1 MSDTNT
7 DWMKDPALAGIDKNK
22 LIFLE
27 KLFFQGSK
35 LTQKEMMPF
44 LLSLSKQSREN
55 NISFQKDE
63 IKLIYSVLQKY
74 STPEDIEKM
83 KKFSS
88 YFQQLIFLLLYF
100 LSYYNKS
107 SIFLISVTS
116 RKYQTGIA
124 KGKCLSCCI

>member
-7 DWMKDPALAGIDKNK
+7 DWMKDPALADIDKNK
-22 LIFLE
+22 LFFLE

-88 YFQQLIFLLLYF
+88 YFQ
-100 LSYYNKS
+100 
-107 SIFLISVTS
+107 
-116 RKYQTGIA
+116 
-124 KGKCLSCCI
+124 

>member
-1 MSDTNT
+1 MNDTST
-7 DWMKDPALAGIDKNK
+7 DWMKDPALADIDKNK
-22 LIFLE
+22 LFFLE

-55 NISFQKDE
+55 NISFKKDE
-63 IKLIYSVLQKY
+63 VQLIYSVLQKY

-88 YFQQLIFLLLYF
+88 YFQ
-100 LSYYNKS
+100 
-107 SIFLISVTS
+107 
-116 RKYQTGIA
+116 
-124 KGKCLSCCI
+124 

>member
-88 YFQQLIFLLLYF
+88 YFQ
-100 LSYYNKS
+100 
-107 SIFLISVTS
+107 
-116 RKYQTGIA
+116 
-124 KGKCLSCCI
+124 

>member
-1 MSDTNT
+1 MSNTNT
-7 DWMKDPALAGIDKNK
+7 EWMKDPALAGIDKNK
-22 LIFLE
+22 LLFLE

-55 NISFQKDE
+55 NISFKKEEVQ
-63 IKLIYSVLQKY
+63 LIYSVLQKY

-88 YFQQLIFLLLYF
+88 YFQ
-100 LSYYNKS
+100 
-107 SIFLISVTS
+107 
-116 RKYQTGIA
+116 
-124 KGKCLSCCI
+124 

>member
-7 DWMKDPALAGIDKNK
+7 EWMNDPALAGIDKNK
-22 LIFLE
+22 LLFLE
-27 KLFFQGSK
+27 KLFLQGSK
-35 LTQKEMMPF
+35 LTQKEMMSF

-63 IKLIYSVLQKY
+63 IQLIYSVLQKH

-88 YFQQLIFLLLYF
+88 YFQ
-100 LSYYNKS
+100 
-107 SIFLISVTS
+107 
-116 RKYQTGIA
+116 
-124 KGKCLSCCI
+124 

>member
-55 NISFQKDE
+55 NISFKQDE
-63 IKLIYSVLQKY
+63 VQLIYSVLQKY

-88 YFQQLIFLLLYF
+88 YFQ
-100 LSYYNKS
+100 
-107 SIFLISVTS
+107 
-116 RKYQTGIA
+116 
-124 KGKCLSCCI
+124 

>member
-1 MSDTNT
+1 MNDTST
-7 DWMKDPALAGIDKNK
+7 DWMKDPALADIDKNK
-22 LIFLE
+22 LFFLE

-88 YFQQLIFLLLYF
+88 YFQ
-100 LSYYNKS
+100 
-107 SIFLISVTS
+107 
-116 RKYQTGIA
+116 
-124 KGKCLSCCI
+124 

>member
-7 DWMKDPALAGIDKNK
+7 GWMKDPALAGIDKNK

-88 YFQQLIFLLLYF
+88 YFQ
-100 LSYYNKS
+100 
-107 SIFLISVTS
+107 
-116 RKYQTGIA
+116 
-124 KGKCLSCCI
+124 

>member
-22 LIFLE
+22 LLFLE

-88 YFQQLIFLLLYF
+88 YFQ
-100 LSYYNKS
+100 
-107 SIFLISVTS
+107 
-116 RKYQTGIA
+116 
-124 KGKCLSCCI
+124 

>member
-1 MSDTNT
+1 MNDTNT
-7 DWMKDPALAGIDKNK
+7 DWMKDPALADIDKNK
-22 LIFLE
+22 LFFLE

-55 NISFQKDE
+55 NISFKKDE
-63 IKLIYSVLQKY
+63 VQLIYSVLQKY

-88 YFQQLIFLLLYF
+88 YFQ
-100 LSYYNKS
+100 
-107 SIFLISVTS
+107 
-116 RKYQTGIA
+116 
-124 KGKCLSCCI
+124 

>member
-55 NISFQKDE
+55 NISFKKDE
-63 IKLIYSVLQKY
+63 VQLIYSVLQKY

-88 YFQQLIFLLLYF
+88 YFQ
-100 LSYYNKS
+100 
-107 SIFLISVTS
+107 
-116 RKYQTGIA
+116 
-124 KGKCLSCCI
+124 

>member
-1 MSDTNT
+1 MNDTST
-7 DWMKDPALAGIDKNK
+7 DWMKDPALADIDKNK
-22 LIFLE
+22 LLFLE
-27 KLFFQGSK
+27 KLFIQGSK

-63 IKLIYSVLQKY
+63 VRLIYSVLQKH

-88 YFQQLIFLLLYF
+88 YFQ
-100 LSYYNKS
+100 
-107 SIFLISVTS
+107 
-116 RKYQTGIA
+116 
-124 KGKCLSCCI
+124 

>member
-7 DWMKDPALAGIDKNK
+7 DWMKDPALAGIDRNK

-88 YFQQLIFLLLYF
+88 YFQ
-100 LSYYNKS
+100 
-107 SIFLISVTS
+107 
-116 RKYQTGIA
+116 
-124 KGKCLSCCI
+124 

>member
-7 DWMKDPALAGIDKNK
+7 NWMKDPALAGIDKNK
-22 LIFLE
+22 LLFLE
-27 KLFFQGSK
+27 KLFLQGSK

-63 IKLIYSVLQKY
+63 VQLIFSILQKH

-88 YFQQLIFLLLYF
+88 YFQ
-100 LSYYNKS
+100 
-107 SIFLISVTS
+107 
-116 RKYQTGIA
+116 
-124 KGKCLSCCI
+124 

>member
-44 LLSLSKQSREN
+44 LLSLAKQSREN

-88 YFQQLIFLLLYF
+88 YFQ
-100 LSYYNKS
+100 
-107 SIFLISVTS
+107 
-116 RKYQTGIA
+116 
-124 KGKCLSCCI
+124 